1 MAKFFKKIL
10 CPVDFDDNSIAA
22 LDYACQLAAENEA
35 KLYVLHAVFVGVDFP
50 LEPYGPVS
58 QEPARK
64 KLDEVAR
71 DHLHGR
77 VQYEIL
83 VRGGK
88 PADIVIKVA
97 DELDVDLVV
106 MTTHGRKA
114 LTHLLLGSVAEKVVR
129 ESTRPVLTLRPS
141 AGL

>member
-22 LDYACQLAAENEA
+22 LDYACKLAAENEA
-35 KLYVLHAVFVGVDFP
+35 KLYVLHSVFVGVDFP

-58 QEPARK
+58 QEPAKR
-64 KLDEVAR
+64 KLDEIAR
-71 DHLHGR
+71 EHLYGR
-77 VQYEIL
+77 VQYEVL
-83 VRGGK
+83 VRAGK
-88 PADIVIKVA
+88 PAEIVIKVA
-97 DELDVDLVV
+97 NELDADLVV
-106 MTTHGRKA
+106 MATHGRA
-114 LTHLLLGSVAEKVVR
+114 AIQHLFLGSVAEQVIR